1 MTILGQTDWCVP
13 SRALEVRI
21 LAVSDCCHGIA
32 CSSIEIDA
40 FLGVSTKIR
49 ANRGAVKTES
59 GLGARSPIMVMEL
72 VVRGWVIEADRESL
86 DFVLDGIDVTA
97 SEGIEDIATRQGNTR
112 GSVVVIGTTV
122 ILARF
127 ANEVDF
133 SRHVVG
139 ISSADVTENLISGVR
154 GGEVVISVV
163 LNVSHVSV
171 PLDHPLFIA
180 GDVESEGRVG
190 AVTGQV
196 VGLHANVDISII
208 RGLRAGDAEL
218 SGVFAIGISSV
229 VCLIDGFGG
238 RIVAWAG
245 NVSSCALHC
254 LTGVASEVI
263 DLFSVGVVII
273 IGCRVAGVVEE

>member
-133 SRHVVG
+133 RRHVVG

-218 SGVFAIGISSV
+218 SSVFAIGISSV

>member
-1 MTILGQTDWCVP
+1 MTILGQTDWRVP

-21 LAVSDCCHGIA
+21 LAVSDFCPGEF
-32 CSSIEIDA
+32 CSCLEIDA
-40 FLGVSTKIR
+40 VLSVSTKGW
-49 ANRGAVKTES
+49 AFRGAVKTES

-86 DFVLDGIDVTA
+86 DFVDDGIDVTA
-97 SEGIEDIATRQGNTR
+97 SEGIEDVATRQGNTG
-112 GSVVVIGTTV
+112 GSVVVIGTAV

-127 ANEVDF
+127 ASKVDF

-139 ISSADVTENLISGVR
+139 NSSADVTENLISGVR

-218 SGVFAIGISSV
+218 SGVLAIVISGV

-254 LTGVASEVI
+254 LTGVASEVS
-263 DLFSVGVVII
+263 DLGSVAVAII
-273 IGCRVAGVVEE
+273 IG

>member
-1 MTILGQTDWCVP
+1 M
-13 SRALEVRI
+13 
-21 LAVSDCCHGIA
+21 
-32 CSSIEIDA
+32 
-40 FLGVSTKIR
+40 
-49 ANRGAVKTES
+49 KTVS

-86 DFVLDGIDVTA
+86 DFVNDGIDVTA
-97 SEGIEDIATRQGNTR
+97 SEGIEDIATRQGNTG

-127 ANEVDF
+127 ASEVDF
-133 SRHVVG
+133 GRHVVG
-139 ISSADVTENLISGVR
+139 NSSADVTENLISGVR

-163 LNVSHVSV
+163 LNASHVSV

-180 GDVESEGRVG
+180 GDVESKGRVG

-218 SGVFAIGISSV
+218 SGVFAIVISVV

-245 NVSSCALHC
+245 NVSSCALHGR
-254 LTGVASEVI
+254 TGVVSEVSE
-263 DLFSVGVVII
+263 LFSVVLNFIDY
-273 IGCRVAGVVEE
+273 RVAGVVEE